1 MGDVE
6 YWRASSYY
14 SLNDFKSTIAVT
26 NNLYRVYPRSAK
38 APEALLMKSS
48 AELSEGQIDEAKKT
62 LNTLIKRYPKS
73 DSVKTAKDRLAQIQK
88 LG

>member
-1 MGDVE
+1 
-6 YWRASSYY
+6 
-14 SLNDFKSTIAVT
+14 
-26 NNLYRVYPRSAK
+26 
-38 APEALLMKSS
+38 MKSS